1 MTNQQNMNL
10 ALDDLSICS
19 VATSTDALLVQ
30 PGRQVQRLSG
40 RLAGLQAL
48 IATWRLRHKTRRQLA
63 ATESR
68 ILQDVG
74 INESQRIIEVNKSFW
89 EA

>member
-1 MTNQQNMNL
+1 MTNQQNTNL
-10 ALDDLSICS
+10 AMADLSICS
-19 VATSTDALLVQ
+19 VATSTDALFVQ
-30 PGRQVQRLSG
+30 PGRQVQQLSS

-48 IATWRLRHKTRRQLA
+48 IATWRLRYKTRRQLA

-68 ILQDVG
+68 FLQDVG
-74 INESQRIIEVNKSFW
+74 ISESQRIVEVNKSFW